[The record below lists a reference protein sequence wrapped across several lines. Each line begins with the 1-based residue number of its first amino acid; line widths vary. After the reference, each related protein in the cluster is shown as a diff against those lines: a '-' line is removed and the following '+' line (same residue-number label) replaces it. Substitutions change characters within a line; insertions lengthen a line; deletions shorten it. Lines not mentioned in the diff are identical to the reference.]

1 MQYFKCFC
9 LEKSLNKKVFCFVA
23 FVEKNDIKK
32 QIFHDFRQKHLLMQS
47 PQKCYCSYKILL
59 LRLLSKGICGMI
71 FMCYTQALIK
81 KYRHYLA
88 STWYNVRTTL
98 FQSQSNKSTNE
109 PTVTP
114 FGLYANLD
122 CCPALRSTLSAPSSE

>member
-1 MQYFKCFC
+1 MFLFRKKFKQ
-9 LEKSLNKKVFCFVA
+9 KSFLFVLLSLLKRMISKNKFSMTS
-23 FVEKNDIKK
+23 EKN
-32 QIFHDFRQKHLLMQS
+32 LLMQS

-88 STWYNVRTTL
+88 STRYNVRTTL

-114 FGLYANLD
+114 SGLYANLD
-122 CCPALRSTLSAPSSE
+122 CCPALRSTLPAPSSE